1 MIFMGEKFRFGGDG
15 LTTSLTPVRSVPCA
29 SDEGST
35 IPRDRSPPASKG
47 LASCSPNMLKSIPSE
62 KEPTNCAT
70 SSKTH

>member
-1 MIFMGEKFRFGGDG
+1 MILMGKKFRFGGDG
-15 LTTSLTPVRSVPCA
+15 LTTSLTPVRSAPWA

-35 IPRDRSPPASKG
+35 IPRDLSHPASKG
-47 LASCSPNMLKSIPSE
+47 LASCSPNMLKCIPSE